1 MKKFLILLIFIVAF
15 AGAKAQCPCRVFAE
29 VTDGDITIPR
39 LTWKTTAD
47 FIVKV
52 KNKGSCGWD
61 KDKIYVMVD
70 VTVRPKESREADV
83 EKTFMT
89 SKKFYTS
96 DDITLLGGEAE
107 FRLRFDPPD
116 YPGRYQINVKFYAG
130 GIMIASSGSRAIDW
144 K

>member
-1 MKKFLILLIFIVAF
+1 MKKIITFTVCLIAF
-15 AGAKAQCPCRVFAE
+15 QLANAQCPCRVFAE
-29 VTDGDITIPR
+29 LTDGDITIPR

-47 FIVKV
+47 FIVKI
-52 KNKGSCGWD
+52 KNKGSCGWE

-89 SKKFYTS
+89 SKKFYTA
-96 DDITLLGGEAE
+96 DDVTLLGAEAE

-130 GIMIASSGSRAIDW
+130 GVMIASSQSRAIDW